1 MQIINCEADF
11 VIKMYLWMLRFNFWD
26 CSGYKNT
33 IALEWMIRATAIYM
47 VSFASRE
54 FLLKTYFSILGSS
67 IEKTI
72 MKFLMIYDRK

>member
-33 IALEWMIRATAIYM
+33 IALEWIIRATAI
-47 VSFASRE
+47 FGIITRE
-54 FLLKTYFSILGSS
+54 FLLKTYSSILGSS

>member
-33 IALEWMIRATAIYM
+33 IALEWI
-47 VSFASRE
+47 SRE
-54 FLLKTYFSILGSS
+54 FLLKTYSSILGSS